1 MEKYIDNL
9 DSVEAMKE
17 MISDLNDKNSE
28 LYKAVAD
35 IEKAALLQ
43 KQLEDKVRILRATP
57 RTTTSSVIWSWTKK
71 LGEAT
76 IRALILGGVPNATSI
91 RTYWDLETAINRW
104 GETAKKIKEALAT
117 VAKKQS
123 DPWIVYITD
132 KDKQ

>member
-57 RTTTSSVIWSWTKK
+57 RTTTSSVI
-71 LGEAT
+71 
-76 IRALILGGVPNATSI
+76 
-91 RTYWDLETAINRW
+91 
-104 GETAKKIKEALAT
+104 
-117 VAKKQS
+117 
-123 DPWIVYITD
+123 
-132 KDKQ
+132 